1 MKKNK
6 YILCLIALVLATAVF
21 FAGCQSKDTA
31 CVEHIDQNSDDICD
45 RCGDSVI
52 IMIDFY
58 CINDLHG
65 RVLDSSSQPG
75 IDEMTTFFRQAEE
88 TDDHVVLL
96 AAGDMWQGSAE
107 SNLTKGQLVT
117 DWMSS
122 LDFAAMALGNHEFD
136 WGEAP
141 IEANADLAAFPLLAI
156 NIFDTET
163 GSRVDYCEASQLITC
178 NGVQIGIIGAIG
190 DCYTS
195 IAPEMAQ
202 GVYFKTG
209 AELTK
214 LVMQETEALRQ
225 QGADFIVYLLH
236 DGLGGSPAGMPEQ
249 VSGQKLSSYYD
260 TALSEGYV
268 DLVFEGHTHQRYM
281 LQDPSGVLHL
291 QNGGDNN
298 GGITHVEVAIHAIS
312 GTTQIT
318 QAELISG
325 STYTDQEDS
334 PLIDELLD
342 KYADSIA
349 PALDICGTLAHAVP
363 GNVLQ
368 QTVADL
374 YYLAGLQR
382 WGTDYQIALAGGF
395 ISIRNP
401 GYLSNGEVSYAKLME
416 LFPFNNELVL
426 CTIRGRDLKE
436 RFLEADD
443 SRYYISVDSTLIEN
457 LDMDATYYVVVDTYT
472 STYAPNRLTE
482 VERYG
487 EAIYARDLLAD
498 FIRNGGL
505 G

>member
-190 DCYTS
+190 DIYNS
-195 IAPEMAQ
+195 I
-202 GVYFKTG
+202 F
-209 AELTK
+209 
-214 LVMQETEALRQ
+214 
-225 QGADFIVYLLH
+225 
-236 DGLGGSPAGMPEQ
+236 
-249 VSGQKLSSYYD
+249 
-260 TALSEGYV
+260 
-268 DLVFEGHTHQRYM
+268 
-281 LQDPSGVLHL
+281 
-291 QNGGDNN
+291 
-298 GGITHVEVAIHAIS
+298 
-312 GTTQIT
+312 
-318 QAELISG
+318 
-325 STYTDQEDS
+325 
-334 PLIDELLD
+334 
-342 KYADSIA
+342 
-349 PALDICGTLAHAVP
+349 
-363 GNVLQ
+363 
-368 QTVADL
+368 
-374 YYLAGLQR
+374 
-382 WGTDYQIALAGGF
+382 
-395 ISIRNP
+395 
-401 GYLSNGEVSYAKLME
+401 LSNLSLKTSKL
-416 LFPFNNELVL
+416 
-426 CTIRGRDLKE
+426 
-436 RFLEADD
+436 
-443 SRYYISVDSTLIEN
+443 
-457 LDMDATYYVVVDTYT
+457 
-472 STYAPNRLTE
+472 
-482 VERYG
+482 
-487 EAIYARDLLAD
+487 
-498 FIRNGGL
+498 
-505 G
+505 